1 MTETGNGVGRI
12 KINGGDNLSFGSAT
26 IRLLVFTKIDKMGS
40 TILLMSFI
48 FVQATRWRCASFMSL
63 PAIVSEIFGGQ
74 TTPSI
79 LVVGEGGHSETE
91 KIVLPIKPK
100 RLTEDLFQLDSHIG
114 FSFLYFHPKHSLLV
128 NMH

>member
-1 MTETGNGVGRI
+1 MIFKYI
-12 KINGGDNLSFGSAT
+12 KLACW
-26 IRLLVFTKIDKMGS
+26 MG
-40 TILLMSFI
+40 
-48 FVQATRWRCASFMSL
+48 QH
-63 PAIVSEIFGGQ
+63 
-74 TTPSI
+74 
-79 LVVGEGGHSETE
+79 VGEGGGGGHSETE

>member
-1 MTETGNGVGRI
+1 MKISKHTSANDIQIHQTGLLDGTACRGR
-12 KINGGDNLSFGSAT
+12 GG
-26 IRLLVFTKIDKMGS
+26 
-40 TILLMSFI
+40 
-48 FVQATRWRCASFMSL
+48 
-63 PAIVSEIFGGQ
+63 
-74 TTPSI
+74 
-79 LVVGEGGHSETE
+79 GGHSETE